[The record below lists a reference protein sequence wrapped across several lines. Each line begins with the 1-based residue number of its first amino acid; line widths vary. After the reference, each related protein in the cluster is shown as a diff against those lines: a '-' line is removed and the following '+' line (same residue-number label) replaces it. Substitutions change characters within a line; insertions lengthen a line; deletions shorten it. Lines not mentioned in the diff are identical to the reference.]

1 MIIMERCGRKFLLFS
16 CVFASFTLRTAVCTL
31 EYSNRWT
38 VQIDGDKQE
47 ADKLAKKYGFLNLG
61 KVVDNYYS
69 FQQEKVDSVHIH
81 QGLLSDPKVK
91 MVERQELKSY
101 SLRSSLSEGFYV
113 NDARWEDMWYINGKN
128 GQPTYNV
135 IDIWKRNITGEG
147 VVVAVVDQG
156 LDPEHPELRDNYDS
170 QASFDLIDNDKI
182 PLPQNKSYKHL
193 GHGDNCAGIIAA
205 VLNNSFCGVG
215 LAFKASIGGIRLF
228 YGDKASD
235 ADEARALSYALNHID
250 IYSNSWGPNDF
261 GFAVAGP
268 GFYTQRVLQDGVEKG
283 RSGLGSIY
291 VFAAGNG
298 GIVAKDSCSFD
309 GYVNSIYTIAITG
322 VNSDGSVPGYGEPC
336 AGIMAVTFSGSPVI
350 TADKD
355 KTCTDNF
362 GSSSAAAAMASG
374 LIALMLSA
382 NRELTWRDVQ
392 HIIVRT
398 ARPEPLAIT
407 GSSWN
412 TNKAGLKANDYVGFG
427 VMDATKMIDF
437 ATNWTTVPPKV
448 RCAIQGPRLN
458 RPIPSQGHL
467 EETIDLREWS
477 DLCGDVIN
485 HLEHVEVSV
494 NLTYT
499 LRGELLIRLTSP
511 QGTVSNLTH
520 YRMMDSSLG
529 FTDLNWV
536 LMTLHHWG
544 ESAPGIW
551 RLTLG
556 NSNPSHDNTGTLF
569 NWTLILHGTNANP
582 LHYNPHLSATTV
594 KPSEA
599 KTTPT
604 GKTPRIPTT
613 RTPLLT
619 EARESFRFTH
629 ASRLKTIETATQR
642 DSALIIG
649 LVVGCP
655 AFVLVGTVVVFKK
668 KIRVCF
674 YNGTCRMS
682 RCCPGGDCSCCCFEE
697 KIRVCFDNGTCCRMS
712 RCCPGGDC
720 SCCCFEEKIRVCFDN
735 GTCCRMSRCCPGG
748 DCSCCC
754 FEEKISRSQ
763 HNSNFPLEEKVHPV
777 QHQNKAFF
785 V

>member
-1 MIIMERCGRKFLLFS
+1 MIIMERCGQIVLLFS
-16 CVFASFTLRTAVCTL
+16 YVFASFILHIVCTL

-38 VQIDGDKQE
+38 VEIDGDKQE

-69 FQQEKVDSVHIH
+69 FQPEEVDSVHIH
-81 QGLLSDPKVK
+81 QGLFSDPKVR

-101 SLRSSLSEGFYV
+101 SLRSSLSQGFYV

-128 GQPTYNV
+128 GQTTYNV
-135 IDIWKRNITGEG
+135 IDVWKRNITGEG
-147 VVVAVVDQG
+147 VVVAVVDHG

-170 QASFDLIDNDKI
+170 MASFDLIDNDKI
-182 PLPQNKSYKHL
+182 PLPRNKSYQHF
-193 GHGDNCAGIIAA
+193 GHGDSCAGIIAA

-228 YGDKASD
+228 YESKASD

-250 IYSNSWGPNDF
+250 IYSNSWGPNDM
-261 GFAVAGP
+261 GYAVAGP
-268 GFYTQRVLQDGVEKG
+268 GRFTQRVLQDGVEKG
-283 RSGLGSIY
+283 RRGLGSIY

-298 GIVAKDSCSFD
+298 GMIARDSCSFD

-336 AGIMAVTFSGSPVI
+336 AGIMAVTFSGSATSDSNLVI

-355 KTCTDNF
+355 KACTDDF
-362 GSSSAAAAMASG
+362 GASSAAAAMASG

-392 HIIVRT
+392 HIIVQA

-407 GSSWN
+407 GNSWS

-427 VMDATKMIDF
+427 VMDARKMVDF
-437 ATNWTTVPPKV
+437 ATNWTRVPPKT
-448 RCAIQGPRLN
+448 RCAIQGPRFN

-477 DLCGDVIN
+477 DVCGDVIN

-499 LRGELLIRLTSP
+499 LRGELLIRLMSP

-520 YRMMDSSLG
+520 YRMIDSSLG

-551 RLTLG
+551 RLTLE
-556 NSNPSHDNTGTLF
+556 NSKPSHHNTGTLF

-582 LHYNPHLSATTV
+582 HHYNRRVSATTV

-599 KTTPT
+599 RTTPT
-604 GKTPRIPTT
+604 ANTPRIPTT

-619 EARESFRFTH
+619 EPRESFRFTY
-629 ASRLKTIETATQR
+629 ASRVKPIETATQRGITTKGNMLLTEARQSPTFTDKRSLNARESATRVRR

-649 LVVGCP
+649 LVVGCL
-655 AFVLVGTVVVFKK
+655 AVVLVGTVLVVVFKK
-668 KIRVCF
+668 K
-674 YNGTCRMS
+674 
-682 RCCPGGDCSCCCFEE
+682 
-697 KIRVCFDNGTCCRMS
+697 K
-712 RCCPGGDC
+712 
-720 SCCCFEEKIRVCFDN
+720 
-735 GTCCRMSRCCPGG
+735 
-748 DCSCCC
+748 
-754 FEEKISRSQ
+754 SRSQ
-763 HNSNFPLEEKVHPV
+763 HNSNFALEEKVHPV
-777 QHQNKAFF
+777 EHQNEAYFL
-785 V
+785 